1 MGCCGSKS
9 DVDENAHGPSGKPT
23 DRKRCETSKTSLVSP
38 TNSSTSGI
46 TAATTVSGTSS
57 PNVQILETLGSV
69 EAVDLEEGAS
79 QGSTPRSVT
88 RSSLASQKSS
98 SAIDAPGIPS
108 VASNSQDQRH
118 KTPKTPSVSPKK
130 SSTSG
135 NTSTITISEI
145 SSSKSQVLASQ
156 NSVEVANI
164 EGGAS
169 QSSTPRSVTRSS
181 PASRLSPSVLG
192 ENAIDAR
199 GTHNDNDSITS
210 IPSLAVTS
218 NPQDYSKPSQYNEE
232 LTSVLFPV
240 LAIFRNRNYQNLN
253 DTDSMPSV
261 PNINASTGS
270 SIDIRNNGA
279 ATVWNSHRK
288 EKKSPRSD
296 SSTQSAPAAVQ
307 VPSSSG
313 RDLEHHDGSS
323 RNSTF
328 TSWSRRGH
336 RKNFSRV
343 SELARRGVDVNCD
356 DNSIGSSLGSVP
368 EYDSVDAWTIDLGN
382 LKRTN
387 PATNVE
393 QPTTGGSGNGE
404 GSSYTSV
411 YTMVPEWRETTI
423 TGGSGNGE
431 GSSYTSVY
439 TMVPEWRETT
449 ITDGSGNGEGS
460 SCTSVYTMCSSHR
473 SSVEL

>member
-1 MGCCGSKS
+1 
-9 DVDENAHGPSGKPT
+9 
-23 DRKRCETSKTSLVSP
+23 
-38 TNSSTSGI
+38 
-46 TAATTVSGTSS
+46 
-57 PNVQILETLGSV
+57 V

-98 SAIDAPGIPS
+98 SAIDA
-108 VASNSQDQRH
+108 
-118 KTPKTPSVSPKK
+118 
-130 SSTSG
+130 
-135 NTSTITISEI
+135 
-145 SSSKSQVLASQ
+145 
-156 NSVEVANI
+156 
-164 EGGAS
+164 
-169 QSSTPRSVTRSS
+169 
-181 PASRLSPSVLG
+181 
-192 ENAIDAR
+192 R

-218 NPQDYSKPSQYNEE
+218 NPQDYSNPSQYNEE
-232 LTSVLFPV
+232 LISVLFPI
-240 LAIFRNRNYQNLN
+240 LAIFRNRDYQNLN
-253 DTDSMPSV
+253 DTDSVPSV
-261 PNINASTGS
+261 PNINPSTGS

-279 ATVWNSHRK
+279 ATVRNSHRK

-307 VPSSSG
+307 VPSSNG

-368 EYDSVDAWTIDLGN
+368 EYDSVDTWTIDLGN

-393 QPTTGGSGNGE
+393 QPTTGGNGE
-404 GSSYTSV
+404 GSSCTSV

-423 TGGSGNGE
+423 TDGSGNGE
-431 GSSYTSVY
+431 DSSCTSVY

-460 SCTSVYTMCSSHR
+460 SCTSVYTICSSYR
-473 SSVEL
+473 GSVDL

>member
-1 MGCCGSKS
+1 
-9 DVDENAHGPSGKPT
+9 
-23 DRKRCETSKTSLVSP
+23 
-38 TNSSTSGI
+38 
-46 TAATTVSGTSS
+46 
-57 PNVQILETLGSV
+57 
-69 EAVDLEEGAS
+69 
-79 QGSTPRSVT
+79 
-88 RSSLASQKSS
+88 
-98 SAIDAPGIPS
+98 
-108 VASNSQDQRH
+108 
-118 KTPKTPSVSPKK
+118 
-130 SSTSG
+130 
-135 NTSTITISEI
+135 
-145 SSSKSQVLASQ
+145 
-156 NSVEVANI
+156 VEVANV

-169 QSSTPRSVTRSS
+169 QSSPPRSVTRSS

-218 NPQDYSKPSQYNEE
+218 NPQDHSKPSQYNEE
-232 LTSVLFPV
+232 LTSVLFPI
-240 LAIFRNRNYQNLN
+240 LAIFRNRDYQNLN
-253 DTDSMPSV
+253 DTDSVPSV
-261 PNINASTGS
+261 PNINPSTGS

-279 ATVWNSHRK
+279 ATVRNSHRK

-368 EYDSVDAWTIDLGN
+368 EYDSVDTWTIDLGN

-387 PATNVE
+387 SATNVE

-423 TGGSGNGE
+423 TDGSGNGE
-431 GSSYTSVY
+431 DSSCTSVY

-449 ITDGSGNGEGS
+449 TTDGSGNSE
-460 SCTSVYTMCSSHR
+460 TSHNTQPKSPTTAAVQDQKLEQTEQTLQKSQARPEKAQAQLETTREQWIRQQVVVMAHDLNHQPLLDYLAGKGNKAINESDEQGKTALHHAVVQNKHDVVQWLLAHGAAIDNKDADGLTLLHWAAEKGHTAVAELLLAKGADIQAKSNLGGAPLHR
-473 SSVEL
+473 AAEKGHTTVAELLIGC